1 MTGGPRL
8 IFGLAKSLGELGHKV
23 VIYAPDS
30 GGAHFGDA
38 AQGLDIRIVKLE
50 SSTNRRPSK
59 GFLGWISG
67 KIRAELQE
75 ITLAKTA
82 AESMDDDFDVV
93 NVHDTAYRTGFFY
106 KKRNPKAKVVWQ
118 ENIPLFLYVKRGRL
132 LHDAAGWG
140 YWFLKRFTD
149 KKYFSA
155 IDDIAVLDN
164 LTKKLREARGGR
176 NVYVVRA
183 GIDFQKFYA
192 PVKDFRQKAARKE
205 VRILAVGALN
215 ATRRFDN
222 VIEAIR
228 LVREWGYDARAL
240 IVAHNTWHDDRCRD
254 DLVALTKKYHIEP
267 YVNFRFDGMSEPE
280 LIKTFQENDVFVQ
293 AVYAPPPSHQGWG
306 LVNFEALAAGLALI
320 VIRSSTATEVL
331 KDGETALFFDPLH
344 PEQIAEKIK
353 FLVDHPEMYQRL
365 AQSGQTF
372 VRENQSWKRYAEE
385 MLKVFTEPRR

>member
-8 IFGLAKSLGELGHKV
+8 IFGLAKSLGELGHRV

-38 AQGLDIRIVKLE
+38 ARGLDIRVVKTKSLHK
-50 SSTNRRPSK
+50 TTRLK
-59 GFLGWISG
+59 GLAGWVIG

-75 ITLAKTA
+75 IALAKTV
-82 AESMDDDFDVV
+82 AESMDNDFDIV
-93 NVHDTAYRTGFFY
+93 NVHDVAYRTGFFY
-106 KKRNPKAKVVWQ
+106 KKRNPGAKVVWQ

-132 LHDAAGWG
+132 LHDVAGWG
-140 YWFLKRFTD
+140 YWFFKRFTD
-149 KKYFSA
+149 RKYFLA
-155 IDDIAVLDN
+155 IDSVAVLDN

-176 NVYVVRA
+176 NVSVVRA
-183 GIDFQKFYA
+183 GVDFQKFYA

-205 VRILAVGALN
+205 VRVLAVGALN

-228 LVREWGYDARAL
+228 LVREWGYDAWAL

-254 DLVALTKKYHIEP
+254 DLVALTEKYHIEP

-280 LIKTFQENDVFVQ
+280 LVKTFQENDVFVQ

-320 VIRSSTATEVL
+320 IIRSSTATEVL
-331 KDGETALFFDPLH
+331 KDGKTALFFDPLH
-344 PEQIAEKIK
+344 PEQIAEKIR
-353 FLVDHPEMYQRL
+353 FLVDHPEAYQSL

-372 VRENQSWKRYAEE
+372 VRENQSWRKYAEG
-385 MLKVFTEPRR
+385 MLKVFTESQR